1 MVMAYGDHD
10 AVSGSKS
17 RRTRVFPPLGGM
29 FNLPVTNHK
38 RSLAPRSLLLTF
50 TMGPTR
56 RSSRLA
62 GIKHPSQPTKNF
74 LPDSNPC
81 NDASEDLR
89 DECCN
94 DTSAAFTNGNA
105 PKRRAKS
112 GASTPTHTKKK
123 VRLHSMITTN
133 TDLPKS
139 EDTTSAICVVLRWTA
154 EMGDVECAHVIPQ
167 ATSAK
172 TASHHLLI

>member
-1 MVMAYGDHD
+1 MVMAYGDYD
-10 AVSGSKS
+10 AAGGSKS
-17 RRTRVFPPLGGM
+17 RRTRVFPPLGGI

-62 GIKHPSQPTKNF
+62 GIKN
-74 LPDSNPC
+74 LPQLTRNLLPNSNSSK
-81 NDASEDLR
+81 DASEDLSDDYR
-89 DECCN
+89 N
-94 DTSAAFTNGNA
+94 DTSAAFTNGNT

-112 GASTPTHTKKK
+112 GTSTPTHTKKK
-123 VRLHSMITTN
+123 VRLHSMFTTN
-133 TDLPKS
+133 TES

-154 EMGDVECAHVIPQ
+154 EMGDVECAYVIPQ